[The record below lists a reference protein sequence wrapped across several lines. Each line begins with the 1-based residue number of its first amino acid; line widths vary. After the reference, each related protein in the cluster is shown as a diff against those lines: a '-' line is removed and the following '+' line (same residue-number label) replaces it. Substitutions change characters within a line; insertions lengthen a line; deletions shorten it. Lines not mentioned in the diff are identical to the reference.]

1 MRRKPTLSRTSGR
14 FSSLRSSLRRKL
26 KPKARRAAKKLR
38 LKQQPPRRK
47 LASPSGTPA
56 SSSGPLLKDVPRTCP
71 RSSKTSRAS
80 TATAS

>member
-14 FSSLRSSLRRKL
+14 YSSLRSLLRRRL
-26 KPKARRAAKKLR
+26 KRRARRAAKKLSPK
-38 LKQQPPRRK
+38 LLPPRRK
-47 LASPSGTPA
+47 LANPSGTPA
-56 SSSGPLLKDVPRTCP
+56 SSSGLSLKDVPRTCP